1 MKANESSRLAFSCA
15 LVGATS
21 PNDVELMREVMR
33 EHDEL
38 NAYCDWAQMK
48 KLWGDQEATDRQLD
62 YLRCLGYKVG
72 WRRLTKAKASELIDC
87 YVIANTFRQAKA
99 ARQHQRDR
107 LNATPPRVRTTR
119 AAKLKWLYEF
129 QELWNRI
136 LTDDVITADEA
147 EDLKAWLNS
156 HRTIDIM
163 HDDFI
168 RAIDASVVD
177 GRIDGVESETLYQH
191 AVKTIEV
198 LGGKV
203 AEPVPEK

>member
-1 MKANESSRLAFSCA
+1 M
-15 LVGATS
+15 
-21 PNDVELMREVMR
+21 
-33 EHDEL
+33 
-38 NAYCDWAQMK
+38 
-48 KLWGDQEATDRQLD
+48 
-62 YLRCLGYKVG
+62 
-72 WRRLTKAKASELIDC
+72 
-87 YVIANTFRQAKA
+87 
-99 ARQHQRDR
+99 
-107 LNATPPRVRTTR
+107 
-119 AAKLKWLYEF
+119 
-129 QELWNRI
+129 NRI

-203 AEPVPEK
+203 VEPVPEK